1 RTPPRWPGWGW
12 SRPGSTARPRAAGR
26 DRWGRPGPRRPVR
39 RGSPSGGARSRRP
52 RRSSDRSARACRGSR
67 SCRRRTPWP
76 ACTAGR
82 RRGAMPRVT
91 CFRTSSSGRVASR
104 RMRGHSVAPIPPGG
118 GFAGTVRIMS
128 ADDTEVEP
136 VSPTPR
142 SIGRAGSYSKGIAR
156 RQEILDRAIEVFR
169 ERGADGTSLRRIA
182 ESIGVSHGALLHYFS
197 SREELLVAVYEH
209 AEYRRDRAE
218 EPADVRSVD
227 VMANAALSNLE
238 VPGLVQLY
246 STLVATALEVEA
258 GPAKEY
264 FTARFDRV
272 RGNLERKLR
281 EDQEAGL
288 VRSDVDPARMAALI
302 VAASDGLQIQWLL
315 EPSIA
320 LKETLETF
328 AVLLAP

>member
-1 RTPPRWPGWGW
+1 MSAEDDAAITPPR
-12 SRPGSTARPRAAGR
+12 
-26 DRWGRPGPRRPVR
+26 
-39 RGSPSGGARSRRP
+39 
-52 RRSSDRSARACRGSR
+52 
-67 SCRRRTPWP
+67 
-76 ACTAGR
+76 
-82 RRGAMPRVT
+82 
-91 CFRTSSSGRVASR
+91 
-104 RMRGHSVAPIPPGG
+104 
-118 GFAGTVRIMS
+118 
-128 ADDTEVEP
+128 
-136 VSPTPR
+136 
-142 SIGRAGSYSKGIAR
+142 IGRAGSYSKGIAR

-182 ESIGVSHGALLHYFS
+182 QAIGVSHGALLHYFS

-209 AEYRRDRAE
+209 AEHRRDLDKLDRGRE
-218 EPADVRSVD
+218 RSVD
-227 VMANAALSNLE
+227 VMANAALANLE

-246 STLVATALEVEA
+246 STLVATSLEAET
-258 GPAKEY
+258 GPAKDY

-272 RGNLERKLR
+272 RSSLEKKLR

-288 VRSDVDPARMAALI
+288 VRSDVDAARTAALI